1 MSEAVGYVAV
11 LIATLFFGSN
21 FVPVKR
27 YETHDGMYYQWVM
40 CAAVFLTGLVLQLIL
55 FADPPAEDGKWAPD
69 GTWHP
74 QTPLAQTGRPDSYS
88 VKFMPMAAFGGA
100 LWATG
105 NTMSVP
111 IINSIGLGLGMLI
124 WGSTNMVRLHALTP
138 STTPP

>member
-55 FADPPAEDGKWAPD
+55 FADPPAEPHRSG
-69 GTWHP
+69 P
-74 QTPLAQTGRPDSYS
+74 QAG
-88 VKFMPMAAFGGA
+88 
-100 LWATG
+100 W
-105 NTMSVP
+105 
-111 IINSIGLGLGMLI
+111 
-124 WGSTNMVRLHALTP
+124 
-138 STTPP
+138 